1 MSIYALILV
10 GGILMV
16 VLSIYLSGM
25 IDCSAWCCVT
35 TRTDDIR
42 MHSTLKYEPHESKV
56 TLQQFSRD
64 KNGTESGSSNALMIM
79 ENMYSGIATLFI
91 PHNPLYEIS
100 RKAAEVTTSS
110 DGKVFTPVHKHNFPM
125 VTMCGKKGTPD
136 DIYATVF
143 MSQTMA
149 RPGAVL
155 VMNGVDSPESP
166 AFSAL
171 NKLVNNGVVEWDEAD
186 LFINGNERWISAK
199 MKAVDT
205 SKSVSEY
212 LYDVIYKY
220 LQLKSSP
227 TVYYVT
233 SRERE
238 DELRIAYK
246 NDKQFRVTNI
256 TTVIHGMILKVLFPA
271 IELVI
276 VENSADLLY
285 ERGLVFLRT
294 HIMARRES

>member
-1 MSIYALILV
+1 
-10 GGILMV
+10 
-16 VLSIYLSGM
+16 
-25 IDCSAWCCVT
+25 
-35 TRTDDIR
+35 
-42 MHSTLKYEPHESKV
+42 
-56 TLQQFSRD
+56 
-64 KNGTESGSSNALMIM
+64 
-79 ENMYSGIATLFI
+79 
-91 PHNPLYEIS
+91 
-100 RKAAEVTTSS
+100 
-110 DGKVFTPVHKHNFPM
+110 
-125 VTMCGKKGTPD
+125 
-136 DIYATVF
+136 
-143 MSQTMA
+143 MA